1 MGGKKYPANY
11 EHKIWGSKNEQI
23 VEHTVGGGMVGEAR
37 GINWPRTE
45 RRERLSVRLSQV
57 LSGCPGQVVNK
68 STLARLLKRLLHS
81 YSPPNCIDLS
91 QR

>member
-1 MGGKKYPANY
+1 MGGKKYPASY

-37 GINWPRTE
+37 ALIGPGQKG
-45 RRERLSVRLSQV
+45 LSVRLSRP
-57 LSGCPGQVVNK
+57 SGKQINPG
-68 STLARLLKRLLHS
+68 STSQKVAAFLFSSIA
-81 YSPPNCIDLS
+81 YSIDLS